1 MKKELRKEKKDHQA
15 DISKVTVL
23 LAQTVELEK
32 KEEVTSRAK
41 DELDRKFRDLR
52 DEFNRLKVTKEK
64 AHYDVEAT
72 KLKTR

>member
-1 MKKELRKEKKDHQA
+1 M
-15 DISKVTVL
+15 
-23 LAQTVELEK
+23 ELEK